1 MKTFIKSAA
10 CALLSLFFVGGLT
23 SCSNDDPDFSN
34 TLPSVKAV
42 YTISGSVSDM
52 QGNALPGATIT
63 ISGAQS
69 GTATTV
75 SNGTFIFSDL
85 KPGTYT
91 VKIEAEGKFP
101 EEKVITIPENADG
114 YNAVVNVMLQSLEAK
129 KEIEVKADQPVEEE
143 TTSES
148 LSFNK
153 NAEIDIDVDAPAGT
167 FDKDG
172 YIYIVPLYD
181 PDRAAAVSEGGRAD
195 DPDDMLIGATLE
207 RSDESMHINSGK
219 YVEITFNLDA
229 TTAANSVVKKFNV
242 NNDSWEE
249 VSVEARATA
258 SIDGGKVVIKAD
270 EFTSYGVF
278 MNVNVTSTSTTE
290 TLTFNPATFNNLN
303 GTSSM
308 NAGESRYTYKVG
320 MDIKGGNTVFEA
332 LLVEFLARRY
342 GANMRTVETAYPL
355 GVTLPIGSILYITGY
370 QNLNTVTATTP
381 FHSVSGIQYADVVIN
396 VTIDNSGTHDG
407 GTN

>member
-52 QGNALPGATIT
+52 QGNALPGATVTIT
-63 ISGAQS
+63 GAQNAS
-69 GTATTV
+69 VTTV

-129 KEIEVKADQPVEEE
+129 KEIEVKADEPVEEE

-148 LSFNK
+148 LSFNEK
-153 NAEIDIDVDAPAGT
+153 AEIDIDVDAPAGT

-172 YIYIVPLYD
+172 FIYIVPLYD
-181 PDRAAAVSEGGRAD
+181 PDRAASVSEGGKAD

-207 RSDESMHINSGK
+207 RSDNSMHINNGK
-219 YVEITFNLDA
+219 HVDITFNVDA
-229 TTAANSVVKKFNV
+229 STAANSVIKKFDV
-242 NNDSWEE
+242 NSGNWEPTTN
-249 VSVEARATA
+249 AT
-258 SIDGGKVVIKAD
+258 IDGGKVVVEAD
-270 EFTSYGVF
+270 EFTSYGIF
-278 MNVNVTSTSTTE
+278 MDVNVTSTPSTE
-290 TLTFNPATFNNLN
+290 TLTFNPSVFNNLN

-308 NAGESRYTYKVG
+308 NANESKYTYKVG
-320 MDIKGGNTVFEA
+320 MDIKGGNSVFEA
-332 LLVEFLARRY
+332 LLVELLARRY
-342 GANMRTVETAYPL
+342 GANMRMIETTYPL
-355 GVTLPIGSILYITGY
+355 GVTLPIGSILYIDGY

-381 FHSVSGIQYADVVIN
+381 LHSVSGIQYADVVIN
-396 VTIDNSGTHDG
+396 VTIDNKGTHDG